1 MTRKASNFNT
11 LARKLGLVGCA
22 KRWRPPGRAATM
34 DAGANHGL
42 YAALGLTFAAE
53 LDLDVVKKAYRKMS
67 LKYHPVRV
75 RLCCCV
81 LPPCLTALP
90 DRLPHATA
98 RTATAARMPST
109 TSRCS
114 R

>member
-67 LKYHPVRV
+67 LKYHPVRAIIYGLHPHLGHGLIAL
-75 RLCCCV
+75 RW
-81 LPPCLTALP
+81 LPRLTAL
-90 DRLPHATA
+90 RTCHATG
-98 RTATAARMPST
+98 S
-109 TSRCS
+109 
-114 R
+114 

>member
-1 MTRKASNFNT
+1 MGL
-11 LARKLGLVGCA
+11 LAGQALGGNEEA
-22 KRWRPPGRAATM
+22 ANKPPGRAATM

-114 R
+114 RW